1 VAQDHERMFYEVAW
15 RGWVRG
21 KRTPLP
27 WWTQQYFRRWLE
39 SYDGGLFDGKEA
51 AFASNALYRYWNMV
65 GVKDHRQESL
75 VGQAGEVEPVYD
87 KYSLGFFLFD
97 PVDRSLHFPQWPDP
111 DGDGRVLSQAVEGGY
126 LPIVLT
132 TYRALGLTVEQKV
145 FATTLGLRQRSVV
158 VERFRVAAADAP
170 RAGWLC
176 LTVSPVGPSGF
187 QRHDRAGRYLED
199 GRVAFLRYVAGERRV
214 EVNTSWGP
222 VFGAAPEHLGCYGN
236 PTGSDDPDRYLVDS
250 PFRDLVELGTLNGVD
265 MATDHVAGLCS
276 AVFGWPFELTSEH
289 PSFELVV
296 KLPVDDYRGG
306 DVVEIQAADADALE
320 AANRDFWT
328 SKLDGQGLQAS
339 LPPVVSHLFDLF
351 RFCRATL
358 LILSDEGEIHPG
370 PTIYDSFW
378 VRDSSVEGIS
388 AALAGDGGL
397 AERQF
402 GDHYPKVFN
411 QGGGWIGPAR
421 EQGFFGGE
429 HEKNDREWDSNGQAL
444 WAIGRFDRI
453 AGTGAAFG
461 ARLFAP
467 YVVGGARWIRDN
479 RSEFGLLHSGWSA
492 EHLGD
497 KDKPHYWDDFWGI
510 AGLYEAARLAERMG
524 ASETGELWAAYDELR
539 RATRD
544 SILWVLGEQRRQ
556 GHWETFIPTG
566 PADAGRLDSTMV
578 GSVAYFHPCRLY
590 MGLKL
595 GGDVDRAARLTL
607 ETIWSH
613 FVDGGFRH
621 DSAWH
626 SYGPYLTLQL
636 AHAFLLIG
644 DVERMDQCL
653 GWAVGNAAFATVS
666 RRDGDPS
673 HPWQAVLGAWN
684 EQHCYPI
691 AKDFAVPLQ
700 DWWYM
705 GDIPH
710 GWAAAEFNSLLRD
723 ILLFEADEDGD
734 RQIYLA
740 AGLLPRWLGDGDGV
754 RVAGAPTAYGTSLGY
769 RLTHRG
775 ADRQVDIDIDSAP
788 PGVSF
793 VYPCRF
799 GSGVLSAQADGAAI
813 AVSGRDVRLPAGS
826 RHVTVTYE

>member
-1 VAQDHERMFYEVAW
+1 
-15 RGWVRG
+15 
-21 KRTPLP
+21 
-27 WWTQQYFRRWLE
+27 
-39 SYDGGLFDGKEA
+39 
-51 AFASNALYRYWNMV
+51 
-65 GVKDHRQESL
+65 
-75 VGQAGEVEPVYD
+75 
-87 KYSLGFFLFD
+87 
-97 PVDRSLHFPQWPDP
+97 
-111 DGDGRVLSQAVEGGY
+111 
-126 LPIVLT
+126 
-132 TYRALGLTVEQKV
+132 
-145 FATTLGLRQRSVV
+145 
-158 VERFRVAAADAP
+158 
-170 RAGWLC
+170 
-176 LTVSPVGPSGF
+176 
-187 QRHDRAGRYLED
+187 
-199 GRVAFLRYVAGERRV
+199 
-214 EVNTSWGP
+214 
-222 VFGAAPEHLGCYGN
+222 
-236 PTGSDDPDRYLVDS
+236 
-250 PFRDLVELGTLNGVD
+250 
-265 MATDHVAGLCS
+265 
-276 AVFGWPFELTSEH
+276 
-289 PSFELVV
+289 
-296 KLPVDDYRGG
+296 
-306 DVVEIQAADADALE
+306 
-320 AANRDFWT
+320 
-328 SKLDGQGLQAS
+328 
-339 LPPVVSHLFDLF
+339 
-351 RFCRATL
+351 
-358 LILSDEGEIHPG
+358 
-370 PTIYDSFW
+370 
-378 VRDSSVEGIS
+378 
-388 AALAGDGGL
+388 
-397 AERQF
+397 
-402 GDHYPKVFN
+402 
-411 QGGGWIGPAR
+411 
-421 EQGFFGGE
+421 
-429 HEKNDREWDSNGQAL
+429 
-444 WAIGRFDRI
+444 
-453 AGTGAAFG
+453 
-461 ARLFAP
+461 
-467 YVVGGARWIRDN
+467 
-479 RSEFGLLHSGWSA
+479 
-492 EHLGD
+492 
-497 KDKPHYWDDFWGI
+497 
-510 AGLYEAARLAERMG
+510 MG

-595 GGDVDRAARLTL
+595 GGDVDRAARFTL